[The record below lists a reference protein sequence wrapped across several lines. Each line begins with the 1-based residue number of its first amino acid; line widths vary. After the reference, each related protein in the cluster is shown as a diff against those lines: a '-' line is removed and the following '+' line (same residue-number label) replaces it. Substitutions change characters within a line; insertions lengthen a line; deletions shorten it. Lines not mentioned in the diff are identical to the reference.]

1 MCRKAVTFGKLVA
14 VLVILL
20 WSLLP
25 IVFIVT
31 SSLKSGRDI
40 FATPPRLLFSPTLVH
55 YRDLWTQW
63 RSFFTGLINSA
74 IVTAG
79 ATILAVAASSMAG
92 FAYSRLVYASHVGNC
107 DRTRRD
113 LVDPPIVLTLPL
125 FPIVNWLDLADTHLL
140 LIILYATFFVSM
152 GSLLMRNFIDQIPRA
167 AR

>member
-1 MCRKAVTFGKLVA
+1 M
-14 VLVILL
+14 VILL

-79 ATILAVAASSMAG
+79 ATILAVAASLDGGLCLFPPAH
-92 FAYSRLVYASHVGNC
+92 ASHVGNC

-113 LVDPPIVLTLPL
+113 SV
-125 FPIVNWLDLADTHLL
+125 
-140 LIILYATFFVSM
+140 
-152 GSLLMRNFIDQIPRA
+152 
-167 AR
+167 